1 MNKKNQTL
9 RAKDGTELAYH
20 RWPCPEPSRG
30 EVLVVH
36 GVGEHMLRY
45 VHLAKALNQAGF
57 QVSGVDLRGHGQSS
71 GKRGHVARWDEYVD
85 DLRTAA
91 AQIGQPFALIAHSMG
106 ALVSLDY
113 LRSPTPVHAVV
124 LSGPLLGVSVEAPRW
139 KTAAAGLLS
148 KLLPALSMSN
158 EIDPNEVCA
167 EIDVVARYQADPLTF
182 STVTPRWYVEMRLAL
197 ARVHAHAPQYRQPL
211 SVHFGG
217 DDRIVSRQAI
227 ADFVARW
234 GGPSEVHRWPNAKH
248 EVFNEAFQAQVFSQL
263 IQWLLDQEM
272 ASSSSSNTA

>member
-1 MNKKNQTL
+1 MNKKNQSL

-20 RWPCPEPSRG
+20 RWPCSEPSRG

-57 QVSGVDLRGHGQSS
+57 GVSGVDLRGHGQS
-71 GKRGHVARWDEYVD
+71 GGRRGHVARWDEYVD

-91 AQIGQPFALIAHSMG
+91 AQIGEPFFLIAHSMG

-113 LRSPTPVHAVV
+113 LRSPTPVRAVV

-148 KLLPALSMSN
+148 KVLPALSMSN
-158 EIDPNEVCA
+158 EIDPNDVCA

-182 STVTPRWYVEMRLAL
+182 NTVTPRWYVEMRMAL
-197 ARVHAHAPQYRQPL
+197 ERVHTHAPHYRQPL
-211 SVHFGG
+211 TLHFGS
-217 DDRIVSRQAI
+217 DDRIISRQAI
-227 ADFVARW
+227 AEFVARW
-234 GGPSEVHRWPNAKH
+234 GGPSEVRCWPEGKH
-248 EVFNEAFQAQVFSQL
+248 EVFNEAFQDQVFAHL
-263 IQWLLDQEM
+263 IQWLQDQDT